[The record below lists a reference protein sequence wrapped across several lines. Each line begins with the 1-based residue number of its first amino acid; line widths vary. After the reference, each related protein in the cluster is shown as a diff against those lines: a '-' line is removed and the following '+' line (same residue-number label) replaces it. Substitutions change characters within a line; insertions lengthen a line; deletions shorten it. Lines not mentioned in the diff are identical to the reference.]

1 MDASSTRA
9 VKKVRKAPA
18 GARWRVAVVAMAL
31 MHVATAPASGTV
43 AHPGVPRSGESGH
56 AHGAA
61 EAPGQ
66 SLPPSAHNVELV
78 GRLTFDDAAR
88 ERFTDVVAFGGYAY
102 LGAGRVPDCKRG
114 GVYVIDISDP
124 SAPARWASSTAKRT
138 PSSPRGS
145 RSSI

>member
-88 ERFTDVVAFGGYAY
+88 SGSRTW
-102 LGAGRVPDCKRG
+102 
-114 GVYVIDISDP
+114 SP
-124 SAPARWASSTAKRT
+124 SAATHIWA
-138 PSSPRGS
+138 PDGS
-145 RSSI
+145 RTARGAACT